1 MRTVCLWL
9 AASGFVASAA
19 LHFVSFTP
27 WAALPGERAVWALGA
42 LVFVLAAVMV
52 ARLRRTAA
60 LGQRWGRVAVYDWR
74 ALVRKVPPGL
84 QLLVVGAALYAWMN
98 FILCL
103 LTSPQA
109 LPHGAITLRMSSGHL
124 IFFFLVPLVFFRW
137 VEPGLVEPRPFTAP
151 PRSAPPRS

>member
-9 AASGFVASAA
+9 AAAGFVASAA
-19 LHFVSFTP
+19 LHFLSFTP

-52 ARLRRTAA
+52 ARLRSTAA
-60 LGQRWGRVAVYDWR
+60 LGRRWGRVVVYDWR
-74 ALVRKVPPGL
+74 ALVSKVPPGL

-98 FILCL
+98 FVLSVML
-103 LTSPQA
+103 EPGAQA
-109 LPHGAITLRMSSGHL
+109 QGAITLRMASGHL

-137 VEPGLVEPRPFTAP
+137 VEPGLIALGTAAAP
-151 PRSAPPRS
+151 PRS

>member
-9 AASGFVASAA
+9 AAAGFVASAA
-19 LHFVSFTP
+19 LHLMSFTP
-27 WAALPGERAVWALGA
+27 WAALPGARAVWVLGT

-60 LGQRWGRVAVYDWR
+60 LGRRWGRVAVYDWR
-74 ALVRKVPPGL
+74 ALVSKVPPGL

-98 FILCL
+98 FVLCL
-103 LTSPQA
+103 MLDPGAQVQ
-109 LPHGAITLRMSSGHL
+109 GAITLRMASGHL

-137 VEPGLVEPRPFTAP
+137 VEPGLMAPRAAAAP
-151 PRSAPPRS
+151 PRS

>member
-9 AASGFVASAA
+9 AAAGFVASAA
-19 LHFVSFTP
+19 LHFLSFTP

-60 LGQRWGRVAVYDWR
+60 LGRRWGRVAVYDWR
-74 ALVRKVPPGL
+74 ALVRAVPPGL

-98 FILCL
+98 FVLCL
-103 LTSPQA
+103 LIEPAA
-109 LPHGAITLRMSSGHL
+109 LPQGAITLRMASGHL

-137 VEPGLVEPRPFTAP
+137 VEPGLSAPGTAAAP
-151 PRSAPPRS
+151 PRS

>member
-1 MRTVCLWL
+1 MRTVCVWL
-9 AASGFVASAA
+9 AAAGFVASAA
-19 LHFVSFTP
+19 LHFLSFTP

-60 LGQRWGRVAVYDWR
+60 LGRRWRRVAIYDWR
-74 ALVRKVPPGL
+74 ALVSKIPPGL

-98 FILCL
+98 FVLCL
-103 LTSPQA
+103 LLEPAA
-109 LPHGAITLRMSSGHL
+109 LPQGAITLRMASGHL

-137 VEPGLVEPRPFTAP
+137 VDGAPEADPALAKPPRP
-151 PRSAPPRS
+151 

>member
-9 AASGFVASAA
+9 AAAGFVASAA
-19 LHFVSFTP
+19 LHFLSFTP

-52 ARLRRTAA
+52 ARLRRMAA
-60 LGQRWGRVAVYDWR
+60 LGRRWGRVAVYDWR
-74 ALVRKVPPGL
+74 ALVRAVPPGL

-98 FILCL
+98 FVLCL
-103 LTSPQA
+103 LLN
-109 LPHGAITLRMSSGHL
+109 LPPDVQPAITLRMASGHL

-137 VEPGLVEPRPFTAP
+137 VEPGLSAPDTAAAP
-151 PRSAPPRS
+151 PRS